1 MLIGKAALANA
12 GQRGGEPPRVVVH
25 TNPDQLHN
33 AAHHNDNAGPA
44 ADQRPPGGSAAPRG
58 VARRDR
64 AGRPASLPVGLA
76 SCEQT
81 GPLSPFALGV
91 LSCDAVLERCT
102 VGAFGQILDYGRARR
117 LATPAQRRALAA
129 RDGGCVIPGC
139 TALPAWCDAHHIVAV
154 AAGRADRP
162 TESGASSA
170 RGITPRSTSAGGSS
184 AADTACPW
192 VIPPKWVDPHQRPVR
207 NQLPDT
213 INTAH
218 RLAQQLHFDDTG

>member
-1 MLIGKAALANA
+1 M
-12 GQRGGEPPRVVVH
+12 
-25 TNPDQLHN
+25 
-33 AAHHNDNAGPA
+33 
-44 ADQRPPGGSAAPRG
+44 
-58 VARRDR
+58 
-64 AGRPASLPVGLA
+64 GLA

-81 GPLSPFALGV
+81 GPLSAFALGV
-91 LSCDAVLERCT
+91 LSCDAVLERCV

-139 TALPAWCDAHHIVAV
+139 TALPAWCDAHHLVAWQLGGPTDLPNLV
-154 AAGRADRP
+154 LVCPRHHTEVHLGRW
-162 TESGASSA
+162 
-170 RGITPRSTSAGGSS
+170 ILRSRHGL
-184 AADTACPW
+184 PW

-213 INTAH
+213 INAAH